1 MTKSSGGISGSG
13 VALLAGGSILLWSAL
28 KGRKWSE
35 VFRELVTGKQPTT
48 NNDYPITETSG
59 GTGEVGGALGGG
71 TVGSDTA
78 HASSFTGLLTA
89 SGRPMSGDTIASP
102 YLPLG
107 TKINV
112 TYNGKTVSGTVWD
125 FGPADWVLA
134 KDPTR
139 FLDLSTTMMKTLTG
153 KSSDLITVQ
162 YTVTKYGTGRIYRPG
177 SAMTAQ
183 LKNRWGRT

>member
-1 MTKSSGGISGSG
+1 MTKQGGISGTG
-13 VALLAGGSILLWSAL
+13 IAFLAGGSVLLWSAL
-28 KGRKWSE
+28 KGRKWTE
-35 VFRELVTGKQPTT
+35 VFRELITGKQPTDT
-48 NNDYPITETSG
+48 NDYPIVGQNPTGTTG
-59 GTGEVGGALGGG
+59 LGTGNVG
-71 TVGSDTA
+71 TDTA

-107 TKINV
+107 TKVTV
-112 TYNGKTVSGTVWD
+112 TYNGKSVSGTVWD

-153 KSSDLITVQ
+153 KADNLITVQ
-162 YTVTKYGTGRIYRPG
+162 YTVTKYGAGRIYLPG

-183 LKNRWGRT
+183 LKQRWNK